1 MLNATIEEL
10 SLWAV
15 RLEKAMKKEPPI
27 QVMGFFRR
35 FFSKKNQDNEIEA
48 TFEESEEEILEVL
61 KKQYVV
67 DLEENVESIGSILED
82 ENEEHP
88 KGEVQ
93 PAPDYDE
100 STAEPE
106 DILKEDEMENFSEK
120 NVITHDSIEEMG
132 NHLTTARI
140 IGDLPE
146 EVSFD

>member
-1 MLNATIEEL
+1 M
-10 SLWAV
+10 
-15 RLEKAMKKEPPI
+15 
-27 QVMGFFRR
+27 QVMRFFRR
-35 FFSKKNQDNEIEA
+35 LFSKKNQSNEAEA
-48 TFEESEEEILEVL
+48 TFEESEEAILEVL

-67 DLEENVESIGSILED
+67 DLEENVESIGTILED
-82 ENEEHP
+82 KNEDQP
-88 KGEVQ
+88 RGDIQ

-120 NVITHDSIEEMG
+120 NVVTHDSIEEMG

-146 EVSFD
+146 EVTFD

>member
-88 KGEVQ
+88 KVF
-93 PAPDYDE
+93 P
-100 STAEPE
+100 
-106 DILKEDEMENFSEK
+106 N
-120 NVITHDSIEEMG
+120 
-132 NHLTTARI
+132 
-140 IGDLPE
+140 
-146 EVSFD
+146 